1 MYIVPFRYT
10 EGVNLATGDAPSN
23 QTDNVIDIREYDVPY
38 HVRVAIDNK
47 INVGHWYNVRG
58 RGSQPPEIL
67 LVEDEPDR
75 PVSVYITPGVYR
87 LDCSVLPLSCTET
100 LWYL

>member
-1 MYIVPFRYT
+1 M
-10 EGVNLATGDAPSN
+10 
-23 QTDNVIDIREYDVPY
+23 PY

-75 PVSVYITPGVYR
+75 PVSVYITPGVSR
-87 LDCSVLPLSCTET
+87 LDCSVLPLSCTGT
-100 LWYL
+100 LGFLYYIVWMMNVYVLYICVVYVYT